1 MRTGFAISAAIAL
14 LASSVSVQAE
24 PVTACTA
31 NRFCYCIGAGLQGAI
46 DQNIAKIRERIAQ
59 QKTLG
64 KAIGYLSVPLS
75 TIGGSYMGLNI
86 KVAEQSKK
94 RIEARFGPGSV
105 WILNPGAKGFA
116 LPDGARG
123 PEYMLMWTKV
133 LEGDGGLGKDF
144 DFVYFAGPSDFARV
158 FSLGGRGDMQKIEK
172 YYGRVSR
179 TDPELK
185 KVDKA
190 AFRNYYALRASVS
203 FSYGSH
209 DEWNIVRSINEK
221 RREADKKTGLSTQL
235 GVMFD
240 GYPTAPALLETSVVP
255 GNAYACDPVPK

>member
-116 LPDGARG
+116 R
-123 PEYMLMWTKV
+123 
-133 LEGDGGLGKDF
+133 F
-144 DFVYFAGPSDFARV
+144 